1 MTTKREAL
9 KALAELRAQALRDE
23 FPNCDAIQAYL
34 DSLPPDPFV
43 LPPPGTEFTVRCR
56 VAVGA
61 KVTVEKFYHWKDGEV
76 TRFRIGDTWNE
87 VGLQNAGAEIV
98 EEST

>member
-9 KALAELRAQALRDE
+9 KLLGKINVHWSNKDDAEKLRAY
-23 FPNCDAIQAYL
+23 I

-43 LPPPGTEFTVRCR
+43 LPEPGTEFVVRCR

-87 VGLQNAGAEIV
+87 GGLQNAGAEIV